1 MARTDRTYSPKTPR
15 THRAHAIRKQDR
27 RTVKQDLAAARWDD
41 LATTDKQTR
50 VKVAS

>member
-1 MARTDRTYSPKTPR
+1 MARTDRTYGPKTPR
-15 THRAHAIRKQDR
+15 THQAHAIRKADR
-27 RTVKQDLAAARWDD
+27 KSAKQALAAARWDD